1 MLVLSRRLEEKFL
14 IPCIDATVQVLAI
27 KSGVVR
33 LGIQA
38 PPSVAV
44 LRAELQGRQRTAA
57 DGQARTHATDHQLNH
72 LIQKRLEITRLG
84 MDALERALQSGRTQE
99 AQGILTRLNE
109 DMDMLRQ
116 RIQSEGDSA
125 GAKPFAPCPSIQSA
139 LLVEDNANERQL
151 LAYFLRNAGIDVA
164 TAGDGRDALDYLQA
178 GARPDVVLLDM
189 GLPRCDGATMV
200 RTLRK
205 NPAYAG
211 LKIFAVSGHHPEE
224 YGLPTG
230 SAGVDG
236 WFHKP
241 IDPVDLLRGVH
252 QELEHGSLSC

>member
-1 MLVLSRRLEEKFL
+1 MLVLSRRLDEKFL
-14 IPCIDATVQVLAI
+14 IPSIDATIQVLSI
-27 KSGVVR
+27 KAGVVR

-38 PPSVAV
+38 PPSVTV
-44 LRAELQGRQRTAA
+44 LRAELQARQTAA
-57 DGQARTHATDHQLNH
+57 PATAPKSDPHQQHRKH
-72 LIQKRLEITRLG
+72 LIDKRLEVARVG
-84 MDALERALQSGRTQE
+84 MAALERSLRAGRTQE
-99 AQGILTRLNE
+99 AQVILARLTE

-116 RIQSEGDSA
+116 RLASEGEP
-125 GAKPFAPCPSIQSA
+125 GAARPLSPCPSIHSA

-151 LAYFLRNAGIDVA
+151 LAYFLRNAGIEVA
-164 TAGDGRDALDYLQA
+164 TAGDGHDALDYLHRA
-178 GARPDVVLLDM
+178 PRPDVVLLDM

-211 LKIFAVSGHHPEE
+211 LKIFAVSGHHPDE

-230 SAGVDG
+230 SDGVDG

-241 IDPVDLLRGVH
+241 IDPADLLRGVN
-252 QELEHGSLSC
+252 QELAQSSLSC